1 MNESK
6 IKRDPEGT
14 RRRIL
19 TAAAE
24 EFANGGLS
32 GARVDQIARRALT
45 NERML
50 YYYFGSKEQLFT
62 AVLEQAFACL
72 ADAER
77 QLDLAGLEPVEAIT
91 QLAHFIWNYY
101 FEHQE
106 LLRLLNNENLHEAR
120 YIKNSSRINEMM
132 SPITSMTANILQ
144 RGAEAGVFRK
154 DVDAV
159 RFYVTLSALGYYVL
173 SNRYTLAAIL
183 GRDFTEAQE
192 RAEIVRMSTDMVLS
206 YLRVGI
212 NGSGA

>member
-1 MNESK
+1 MNEPK

-19 TAAAE
+19 AAAAE
-24 EFANGGLS
+24 EFASGGLS

-77 QLDLAGLEPVEAIT
+77 QLNLDGFEPVEAIT
-91 QLAHFIWNYY
+91 RLAHFIWNYY

-132 SPITSMTANILQ
+132 SPVTSMLGSILR

-154 DVDAV
+154 DVDAL
-159 RFYVTLSALGYYVL
+159 RFYVMLSALGYYVL

-183 GRDFTEAQE
+183 GRDFIEPQE
-192 RAEIVRMSTDMVLS
+192 RAEVLKLSTDMVLC
-206 YLRVGI
+206 YLRTRPDTD
-212 NGSGA
+212 

>member
-1 MNESK
+1 MNEPK

-19 TAAAE
+19 AAAAE

-62 AVLEQAFACL
+62 AVLEQSFSCL
-72 ADAER
+72 SEAER
-77 QLDLAGLEPVEAIT
+77 QLDLEGLEPVEAIT

-101 FEHQE
+101 FEHQD

-120 YIKNSSRINEMM
+120 YIKNSPRINEMM
-132 SPITSMTANILQ
+132 SPVTSVLASILK
-144 RGAEAGVFRK
+144 RGAETGVFRQ
-154 DVDAV
+154 DVDPL

-183 GRDFTEAQE
+183 GRDFTEPEE
-192 RAEIVRMSTDMVLS
+192 RVEVLKLSTEMVLC
-206 YLRVGI
+206 YLRSKPE
-212 NGSGA
+212 GS

>member
-1 MNESK
+1 MNEPK

-19 TAAAE
+19 AAAAE
-24 EFANGGLS
+24 EFASGGLS

-62 AVLEQAFACL
+62 AVLEQSFSCL
-72 ADAER
+72 SEAER
-77 QLDLAGLEPVEAIT
+77 QLDLEGLEPVEGIT
-91 QLAHFIWNYY
+91 RLAHFIWNYY
-101 FEHQE
+101 FEHQD

-120 YIKNSSRINEMM
+120 YIKNSARINEMM
-132 SPITSMTANILQ
+132 SPVTSVLASILK
-144 RGAEAGVFRK
+144 RGAEAGVFRAG
-154 DVDAV
+154 VDPL

-183 GRDFTEAQE
+183 GRDFTEPEE
-192 RAEIVRMSTDMVLS
+192 RAEVLKLSTDMVLC
-206 YLRVGI
+206 YLRAKPEG
-212 NGSGA
+212 G

>member
-1 MNESK
+1 MNEPK

-19 TAAAE
+19 AAAAE

-62 AVLEQAFACL
+62 AVLEQSFSCL
-72 ADAER
+72 SEAER
-77 QLDLAGLEPVEAIT
+77 QLDLEGLEPVEGIT

-101 FEHQE
+101 FEHQD

-120 YIKNSSRINEMM
+120 YIKNSARINEMM
-132 SPITSMTANILQ
+132 SPVTSVLASILK
-144 RGAEAGVFRK
+144 RGAEAGVFRP
-154 DVDAV
+154 DVDPL

-183 GRDFTEAQE
+183 GRDFTEPEE
-192 RAEIVRMSTDMVLS
+192 RVEVLKLSTEMVLC
-206 YLRVGI
+206 YLRSKPEG
-212 NGSGA
+212 N

>member
-1 MNESK
+1 MNEPK

-19 TAAAE
+19 AAAAE

-62 AVLEQAFACL
+62 AVLEQSFSCL
-72 ADAER
+72 SDAER
-77 QLDLAGLEPVEAIT
+77 QLDLEGLEPVEAIT

-101 FEHQE
+101 FEHQD

-132 SPITSMTANILQ
+132 SPVTSVLASILK
-144 RGAEAGVFRK
+144 RGAESGVFRQN
-154 DVDAV
+154 VDPL

-183 GRDFTEAQE
+183 GRDFTEPGE
-192 RAEIVRMSTDMVLS
+192 RTEVLKLSTDMVLT
-206 YLRVGI
+206 YLRSKPE
-212 NGSGA
+212 GS